1 MVVFNICVFP
11 FPCHVVIASADTFG
25 SGFSNLNGFRVQPG
39 AKILRLDGVGRA
51 LVFALACCLTVV
63 TSGCGAGVSQSL
75 GGGLLVSPGTVN
87 FGSVPVGH
95 EVDSSI
101 SVSNSSS
108 SSIVISQVNISRQTF
123 SVLSGSNMPISVP
136 AGGNYALKI
145 GFTPVS
151 PSSYSG
157 QLTL

>member
-1 MVVFNICVFP
+1 MFNIYAVFP
-11 FPCHVVIASADTFG
+11 FSCQVISASVDSFEG
-25 SGFSNLNGFRVQPG
+25 EFINPKGLRNQPG
-39 AKILRLDGVGRA
+39 AKILRFNAVGKA
-51 LVFALACCLTVV
+51 LIVVLACCLTIV

-95 EVDSSI
+95 EVDSSV

-108 SSIVISQVNISRQTF
+108 SSIVISQVNISGQTF

-136 AGGNYALKI
+136 AGGNYAPKLALLLSP
-145 GFTPVS
+145 PVVIPDNS
-151 PSSYSG
+151 P
-157 QLTL
+157 